1 MYSVKE
7 IFTTIQGEGAQAGR
21 VSVFCRF
28 AGCNLW
34 SGRESDRDNA
44 ICKFCD
50 TDFVGIDNEQ
60 GGGKFNTA
68 TELADSILRLWLSM
82 NSSLARRYVVLTGG
96 EPLLQVDQSLIDALH
111 AHNFEIAV
119 ETNGTLPIPQG
130 IDWVCVSPKIGSE
143 LIALQGDE
151 LKFVIPQVGSVE
163 TIEYLKKFEKMNF
176 KNFFIQPMDNIN
188 QKNNTALAL
197 EIVKKR
203 PIWRMSIQNHKLLGI
218 K

>member
-28 AGCNLW
+28 SGCNLW
-34 SGRESDRDNA
+34 SGRESDRDSA

-50 TDFVGIDNEQ
+50 TDFVGVDNE

-68 TELADSILRLWLSM
+68 TELAKSILNHWLTM

-96 EPLLQVDQSLIDALH
+96 EPLLQVDKALIDALH
-111 AHNFEIAV
+111 ACDFEIAI
-119 ETNGTLPIPQG
+119 ETNGTLPIPKG
-130 IDWVCVSPKIGSE
+130 IDWICVSPKIGSN
-143 LIALQGDE
+143 LIVLQGDE
-151 LKFVIPQVGSVE
+151 LKFVVPQTSVTE
-163 TIEYLKKFEKMNF
+163 TVEYLKKFEKMNF
-176 KNFFIQPMDNIN
+176 KNFFIQPMDNLN
-188 QKNNTALAL
+188 SVNNIAVALD
-197 EIVKKR
+197 IVKQR
-203 PIWRMSIQNHKLLGI
+203 PIWRMSIQTHKLLGI

>member
-28 AGCNLW
+28 SGCNLW
-34 SGRESDRDNA
+34 SGRESDRDSA

-50 TDFVGIDNEQ
+50 TDFVGVDGE

-68 TELADSILRLWLSM
+68 TELAKSILNHWLTM

-96 EPLLQVDQSLIDALH
+96 EPLLQVDNALIDALH
-111 AHNFEIAV
+111 ACDFEIAI
-119 ETNGTLPIPQG
+119 ETNGTLPIPKG
-130 IDWVCVSPKIGSE
+130 IDWVCVSPKVGSN
-143 LIALQGDE
+143 LIVLQGDE
-151 LKFVIPQVGSVE
+151 LKLVVPQTSVTE
-163 TIEYLKKFEKMNF
+163 TVEYLKKFEKMNF
-176 KNFFIQPMDNIN
+176 KNFFVQPMDNLN
-188 QKNNTALAL
+188 SVNNIAVALD
-197 EIVKKR
+197 IVKQR
-203 PIWRMSIQNHKLLGI
+203 PIWRMSIQTHKLLGI

>member
-28 AGCNLW
+28 SGCNLW
-34 SGRESDRDNA
+34 SGRESDRDSA

-50 TDFVGIDNEQ
+50 TDFVGVDSE

-68 TELADSILRLWLSM
+68 TELAKSILNHWLTM

-96 EPLLQVDQSLIDALH
+96 EPLLQVDKALIDALH
-111 AHNFEIAV
+111 ACDFEIAI
-119 ETNGTLPIPQG
+119 ETNGTLPIPKG
-130 IDWVCVSPKIGSE
+130 IDWVCVSPKVGSN
-143 LIALQGDE
+143 LIVLQGDE
-151 LKFVIPQVGSVE
+151 LKFVVPQTSVTE
-163 TIEYLKKFEKMNF
+163 TVEYLKKFEKMNF
-176 KNFFIQPMDNIN
+176 KNFFVQPMDNLN
-188 QKNNTALAL
+188 SVNNIAVALD
-197 EIVKKR
+197 IVKQR
-203 PIWRMSIQNHKLLGI
+203 PIWRMSIQTHKLLGI